1 MVYDENANVFEKGTT
16 TTTYFFFVFAVV
28 DRLMDLLFN
37 NNISL

>member
-28 DRLMDLLFN
+28 DRLMDLPFN